1 MGWVPSLGLFFN
13 PSPQNTEV
21 EKNTFP
27 SDVFCICVFFCK
39 LLKKTNKWVF
49 SLLNQNF
56 AVSLAVRRE
65 DRLHS
70 EKIKINF
77 VFSLICCIFVS
88 AKKTLIYHEHY
99 RTISQLR
106 EV

>member
-1 MGWVPSLGLFFN
+1 MNILFVQ
-13 PSPQNTEV
+13 S
-21 EKNTFP
+21 
-27 SDVFCICVFFCK
+27 
-39 LLKKTNKWVF
+39 KKMYY
-49 SLLNQNF
+49 LY
-56 AVSLAVRRE
+56 AVRRE

-77 VFSLICCIFVS
+77 VFSLICRIFVS